1 MNQKAFT
8 IHTQLIDG
16 NLSGARNIYMGANRT
31 CHLYVLPRNEV
42 SLANSIKDISGNPA
56 FYFLVGQEN
65 GEKKAYIGQTTDF
78 ANRKNDHIQKKDWW
92 TTALVFISDNHKI
105 YGDDVKYLEY
115 LGIKRAMEAETFS
128 LFNSTVPK
136 KPNIA
141 PDRVNDMQNFFDDI
155 VLLSNFYGVG
165 IFDAKTVEKEV
176 ERHLF
181 YVSAIDRPAAGVGYY
196 DESTGKFVLK
206 KGSRIAYKT
215 VPSYSYKA
223 REEII
228 AKYCKVT
235 GEEIILQQD
244 YVMDSPSGASGLIL
258 GRPSNGK
265 ADWKDAAGIS
275 LATYLKKLNSPRKK

>member
-16 NLSGARNIYMGANRT
+16 SLAGARNIYMGANRT

-56 FYFLVGQEN
+56 FYFLIGRE
-65 GEKKAYIGQTTDF
+65 GGKEKAYIGQTTDF

-92 TTALVFISDNHKI
+92 TTALVFISDNRKI

-115 LGIKRAMEAETFS
+115 LGIKRALEADSFT
-128 LFNSTVPK
+128 LFNSAVPK

-155 VLLSNFYGVG
+155 VLLSNFYGIR
-165 IFDAKTVEKEV
+165 IFDTKAVEKEI
-176 ERHLF
+176 EQHLF
-181 YVSAIDRPAAGVGYY
+181 HVAATDRPAHGTGYY
-196 DESTGKFVLK
+196 DEASGKFILK
-206 KGSRIAYKT
+206 KGCRLAFKT
-215 VPSYSYKA
+215 VPSYKFKS
-223 REEII
+223 RDEII
-228 AKYCKVT
+228 SKYCKT
-235 GEEIILQQD
+235 IGEEIILQQD
-244 YVMDSPSGASGLIL
+244 YAMDSPSGASGLAL

-265 ADWKDAAGIS
+265 TDWKDADGITLGAFLS
-275 LATYLKKLNSPRKK
+275 KAASN